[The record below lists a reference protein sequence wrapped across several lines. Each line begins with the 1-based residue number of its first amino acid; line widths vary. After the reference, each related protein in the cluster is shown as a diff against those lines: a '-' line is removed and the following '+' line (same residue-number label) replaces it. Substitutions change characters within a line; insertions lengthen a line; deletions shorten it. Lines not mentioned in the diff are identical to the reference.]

1 MRKIT
6 LLAILLCSAIASAQQ
21 SGSSDRYPISP
32 NPSNGRI
39 QLTLPADHQEVSLSV
54 YNVLGVML
62 LKKQIEAPDGI
73 VMIDISSEPAGVYMV
88 NIRDNRGTTTKKIIL
103 K

>member
-1 MRKIT
+1 MKNIT
-6 LLAILLCSAIASAQQ
+6 LLLILLCTTLAQAQ
-21 SGSSDRYPISP
+21 RSDKERYTLSP

-39 QLTLPADHQEVSLSV
+39 QLTLPPDHQEVSLSV

-62 LKKQIEAPDGI
+62 LKRDLEAPDAI

-88 NIRDNRGTTTKKIIL
+88 NIRDSFGTTTKKLIL